1 MKTNNI
7 QYWDLI
13 AKHYANECT
22 KEETKLL
29 NQWLEQSEENKSLFE
44 QIKKDQQIINMNQ
57 SMDKINVDSAWNKLK
72 SRIVEDEQQINFVAR
87 DRGEKFKLYRV
98 LKYAAMVILVAGLGF
113 VSTKIYQDTFGYYSN
128 TEFTAQ
134 NETSNEIIL
143 PDGTTV
149 FLNAD
154 SELKYPDQF
163 SGNQR
168 KVKLEG
174 EAFFDVTKNTEMPF
188 IIETQKAEIRVLGT
202 SFNVNTRLTDK
213 EVEVYVESGLVE
225 LTIKKGNKKKLLVDP
240 GNVGI
245 ISKNEISKEKNT
257 DHNILAWKTKNIV
270 FKEDKLG
277 TVINTLNRIYHVDI
291 QYTNDEILNYKLT
304 STFKNQDIESVIE
317 VICVTFNLKVD
328 YHEDE
333 IILVKN

>member
-1 MKTNNI
+1 
-7 QYWDLI
+7 
-13 AKHYANECT
+13 
-22 KEETKLL
+22 
-29 NQWLEQSEENKSLFE
+29 
-44 QIKKDQQIINMNQ
+44 MNQ
-57 SMDKINVDSAWNKLK
+57 SMDNINVDSAWNKLK
-72 SRIVEDEQQINFVAR
+72 GRIVEDEQQTNIAAR
-87 DRGEKFKLYRV
+87 DKIERFKLYRV

-128 TEFTAQ
+128 KEYTAQ
-134 NETSNEIIL
+134 NEVSNEIIL

-163 SGNQR
+163 MGNQR

-174 EAFFDVTKNTEMPF
+174 EAFFDVTRNTEMPF
-188 IIETQKAEIRVLGT
+188 LIETQKAEIRVLGT
-202 SFNVNTRLTDK
+202 SFNVNTRLPDK
-213 EVEVYVESGLVE
+213 EVAVYVESGMVE
-225 LTIKKGNKKKLLVDP
+225 LTLKKGNQKKLLVDP

-245 ISKNEISKEKNT
+245 ISQKEISKVKNT
-257 DHNILAWKTKNIV
+257 NRNILSWKTKNIV
-270 FKEDKLG
+270 FKEDKLE
-277 TVINTLNRIYHVDI
+277 TVLNTLNRIYHVDI

-304 STFKNQDIESVIE
+304 STFKNQDIESVIK

-328 YHEDE
+328 YRDDE